1 MILQTLNERFRHV
14 FRLEVSVQWSLPFKL
29 IRQTGIIRIKVI
41 TIAWSIAIWILS
53 IITLFVA
60 LRLCCV
66 VDSVRLVQMDST
78 MWDPI
83 MREMHSN
90 S

>member
-1 MILQTLNERFRHV
+1 MILQTLSERFRHV
-14 FRLEVSVQWSLPFKL
+14 FRLEVSVRWSLPFKL

-41 TIAWSIAIWILS
+41 TIAWSTVIWTRL

-60 LRLCCV
+60 LQLCCV

-78 MWDPI
+78 MWDLI

>member
-1 MILQTLNERFRHV
+1 MILQTLSERFRHV
-14 FRLEVSVQWSLPFKL
+14 FQLEVSVRWSLPFKL

-41 TIAWSIAIWILS
+41 TIAWSIAIWTLL

-60 LRLCCV
+60 LQLCCV
-66 VDSVRLVQMDST
+66 VDLVRLVQMDST